1 MNFHKVLKSKTMWLG
16 VAGLAI
22 MLLSGATPC
31 KAQEVNPP
39 QFTDH
44 GVEDTYPATKP
55 AAKKAVKVLTATPA
69 AASNSKQTVAA
80 KRKNHSPARKP
91 KVASAPSV

>member
-1 MNFHKVLKSKTMWLG
+1 MNFCTVLKSKTLWLG

-22 MLLSGATPC
+22 MLLTGATPC
-31 KAQEVNPP
+31 KAQEVNPA

-44 GVEDTYPATKP
+44 GVEDSYPAKKP
-55 AAKKAVKVLTATPA
+55 AAKKAVKALASTPA
-69 AASNSKQTVAA
+69 AASNSKQTVAT
-80 KRKNHSPARKP
+80 KRKNHPPARKP

>member
-1 MNFHKVLKSKTMWLG
+1 MWLG

-31 KAQEVNPP
+31 KAQEVNPA

-44 GVEDTYPATKP
+44 GVEDTYPAKKP
-55 AAKKAVKVLTATPA
+55 AAKKAVKVLTATHGTTA
-69 AASNSKQTVAA
+69 NCSQTVAT